1 MDRAL
6 AELKDRLG
14 QLTDLRRTEG
24 LLVWDMTVFMPP
36 GGAPTRAAQLAT
48 LEGIIHERVV
58 DDCFGELF
66 AELEPYAA
74 TLPHDSDDAALVRVA
89 QRDWDRARRVPKRLA
104 VEFAEVSAQSYE
116 AWVKAREESDF
127 AAFRPWLERILDL
140 RRRYVECFAP
150 YDDPYDVLLQD
161 YEWGMRTEEIREIF
175 AVLAPELRELVA
187 AHASEDD
194 DAFMRGPFPIAQ
206 QEALSREL
214 VERFGATW
222 DQFRLDTT
230 VHPFEITFG
239 LGDVRLT
246 SRYAEDDLLSL
257 FTAMHECGHGLYEW
271 GISPTL
277 ERTPL
282 CAGVSATLHE
292 SQSRL
297 WENVVG
303 RSLPF
308 WEWFYPRVQETFPNQ
323 LGNVSLEDFHR
334 AVNRVRR
341 SHIRV
346 DADETSYGLH
356 VILRFE
362 LEQRLL
368 SGELEVRDLPDAW
381 NARFEELVGI
391 PVPNGRAR
399 RPAGRALVG
408 RGIRLLPHVP
418 ARHRALR
425 PDLGEGTRGAPRR
438 RGADPP
444 GRVPASARVAPR
456 EHLRPREQVH
466 ARRDRGTRRRR
477 ADRPAA
483 VPRLPARQVRSGHSR
498 LGAALRAQAA
508 RPKRFSALALAREA
522 STSRSRGGAFVTS
535 SSSRR
540 LVIAATSSTARSKAG
555 SLALDGFCEPLTLRT
570 YWSAAPR
577 TSSSVAGGSKLWS
590 VLMFLHMAFSP
601 SSLWSGRA
609 RRAPDAGP

>member
-1 MDRAL
+1 MA
-6 AELKDRLG
+6 
-14 QLTDLRRTEG
+14 
-24 LLVWDMTVFMPP
+24 
-36 GGAPTRAAQLAT
+36 
-48 LEGIIHERVV
+48 
-58 DDCFGELF
+58 
-66 AELEPYAA
+66 
-74 TLPHDSDDAALVRVA
+74 
-89 QRDWDRARRVPKRLA
+89 
-104 VEFAEVSAQSYE
+104 
-116 AWVKAREESDF
+116 
-127 AAFRPWLERILDL
+127 
-140 RRRYVECFAP
+140 
-150 YDDPYDVLLQD
+150 
-161 YEWGMRTEEIREIF
+161 IF

-187 AHASEDD
+187 AHASEDE
-194 DAFMRGPFPIAQ
+194 DAFMRGPFPIPQ

-222 DQFRLDTT
+222 EQFRLDTT

-271 GISPTL
+271 GVSPTL

-282 CAGVSATLHE
+282 CEGVSATLHE

-308 WEWFYPRVQETFPNQ
+308 WEWFYPRVQETFPSQ

-381 NARFEELVGI
+381 NTRFEELVGI
-391 PVPNGRAR
+391 PVPSD
-399 RPAGRALVG
+399 ALGVLQDAHWSGGGFGYFPTYLLGTVLSVQIWEKACEALPDVGEQIG
-408 RGIRLLPHVP
+408 RGEFQPLHEWLRENIY
-418 ARHRALR
+418 AL
-425 PDLGEGTRGAPRR
+425 GT
-438 RGADPP
+438 
-444 GRVPASARVAPR
+444 
-456 EHLRPREQVH
+456 QVH
-466 ARRDRGTRRRR
+466 ARRDRGARRRR

-483 VPRLPARQVRSGHSR
+483 VSRLPARQVRSGDSS
-498 LGAALRAQAA
+498 LGAAIGALRRRGRNASRPAPWRA
-508 RPKRFSALALAREA
+508 RPRR
-522 STSRSRGGAFVTS
+522 RGRAGERCVTS

-555 SLALDGFCEPLTLRT
+555 SLAFDGFCEPLTLRT
-570 YWSAAPR
+570 YWSAAAR

-601 SSLWSGRA
+601 SSMWSGRA